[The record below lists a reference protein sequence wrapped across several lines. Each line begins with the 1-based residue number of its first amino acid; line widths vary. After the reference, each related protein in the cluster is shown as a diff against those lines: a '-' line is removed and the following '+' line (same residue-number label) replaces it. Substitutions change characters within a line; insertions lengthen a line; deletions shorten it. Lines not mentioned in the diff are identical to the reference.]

1 MIYRNDLYYII
12 LHIPGDTG
20 GEAPG
25 PDRRSE
31 YS

>member
-1 MIYRNDLYYII
+1 MIYGNDFKYNISN
-12 LHIPGDTG
+12 IPEDTG

-31 YS
+31 Y

>member
-1 MIYRNDLYYII
+1 MVMIYNII
-12 LHIPGDTG
+12 YRISQGIQG